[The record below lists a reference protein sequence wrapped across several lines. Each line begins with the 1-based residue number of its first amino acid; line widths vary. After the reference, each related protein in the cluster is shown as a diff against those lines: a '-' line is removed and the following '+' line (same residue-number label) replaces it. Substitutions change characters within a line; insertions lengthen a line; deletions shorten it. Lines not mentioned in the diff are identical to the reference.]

1 VLCSLE
7 VIAQESKTEKETRVT
22 RMTRE
27 MRMTIIKG
35 KRETK
40 RQKEVNKLQGEK
52 KAQPRSFER

>member
-7 VIAQESKTEKETRVT
+7 VIAQESKTEKETRV
-22 RMTRE
+22 TRE